1 MSTGSSLAKA
11 SFSGGSREAAER
23 IRAFLDGALFQ
34 AFSDPARR
42 EIVMLL
48 GVEGELKAGE
58 IAERFDLDRTTVS
71 RHLALLRQAGLL
83 KVRKSGRARLF
94 SVEIDRIIGQLEGL
108 VGTLNRH
115 CRNGCS

>member
-1 MSTGSSLAKA
+1 MSTIDALAKA
-11 SFSGGSREAAER
+11 RFSDGRLEAAER
-23 IRAFLDGALFQ
+23 IRAFFDGALFQ
-34 AFSDPARR
+34 ALSDPARR

-71 RHLALLRQAGLL
+71 RHLALLCQAGLL
-83 KVRKSGRARLF
+83 RMRKSGRARLF

-115 CRNGCS
+115 CRDGCS